1 MKETGKADKL
11 QTILITGGS
20 SGIGRAAALMLAKD
34 GWDIVI
40 TYSSSDESAAE
51 VVKLCEAEGAKVC
64 AVKADIGTMDGIRRT
79 YEEALAFLGHIDV
92 LYNNAGA
99 FIANDFLT
107 ATEEAFDTTMNVN
120 VKGTFFL
127 TQMVARQMV
136 EKGIKGRIINTSSA
150 VVDAPTNTPVDYCT
164 SKGAVES
171 MTKCMAVWLGPCGI
185 TVNAV
190 VPCTIPTKLNKW
202 QFDDPVLRENFRKG
216 SVLGELGESEYLAE
230 AVRYLLTENARW
242 TTGTR
247 LVVDGGY
254 TLQN

>member
-1 MKETGKADKL
+1 MDRADKL
-11 QTILITGGS
+11 KTILITGGS

-34 GWDIVI
+34 GWDIAI
-40 TYSSSDESAAE
+40 TCSSSTESASE
-51 VVKLCEAEGAKVC
+51 VVKLCEAEGVKAC
-64 AVKADIGTMDGIRRT
+64 AIQADIGTMEGIRKT

-92 LYNNAGA
+92 LYNNAGV
-99 FIANDFLT
+99 FIDYDFLD
-107 ATEEAFDTTMNVN
+107 ATEEAYDRTMDVN

-127 TQMVARQMV
+127 TQLVARQMV

-150 VVDAPTNTPVDYCT
+150 VVDAPTNTPLDYCT

-171 MTKCMAVWLGPCGI
+171 MTKCMAVWLGPHGI

-230 AVRYLLTENARW
+230 AVRYLLSENARW

-254 TLQN
+254 TLQK